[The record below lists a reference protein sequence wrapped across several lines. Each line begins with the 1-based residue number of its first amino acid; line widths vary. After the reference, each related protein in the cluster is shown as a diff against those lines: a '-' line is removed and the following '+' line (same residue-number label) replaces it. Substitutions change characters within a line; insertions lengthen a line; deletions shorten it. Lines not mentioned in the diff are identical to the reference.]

1 MRNTGDGLPIPGLFP
16 FHTETMDIPTGDHI
30 HLHSTPLSRGAVGTR
45 LTAALSLSIHA
56 LLLAL
61 LMRVTALPGPLDLP
75 PHMGVD
81 IVRAPQPQPAAA
93 EKEEEKEKEKEE
105 EKKPSPPDPPAPV
118 AKPIAAPRPANAPK
132 PVVTAPPIPQPVTTA
147 PPGPDDGAAATVVA
161 APPSP
166 PAGGSG
172 APDDS
177 LRQYGQ
183 LVWSRI
189 AAHKP
194 RGMRL
199 PGTATVTFAIGADG
213 SLLSAT
219 VSNGSPLLNEV
230 ALETVR
236 AAAPFPLPP
245 PGARSEQL
253 VFSIPFH
260 FR

>member
-1 MRNTGDGLPIPGLFP
+1 M
-16 FHTETMDIPTGDHI
+16 ETMGNPDDHLP
-30 HLHSTPLSRGAVGTR
+30 HHSPSALPRGAAGTR

-81 IVRAPQPQPAAA
+81 IVRVALPQPETA
-93 EKEEEKEKEKEE
+93 KTEEEKA
-105 EKKPSPPDPPAPV
+105 KPSPPDPPAPI
-118 AKPIAAPRPANAPK
+118 AKPVAAPHPASAPK
-132 PVVTAPPIPQPVTTA
+132 PVI
-147 PPGPDDGAAATVVA
+147 A
-161 APPSP
+161 APPTPQPISTPPEGQGDAATASVVSTPPPPP
-166 PAGGSG
+166 PAGGGG

-199 PGTATVTFAIGADG
+199 PGTATVTFAIAPDG
-213 SLLSAT
+213 GVLSASVT
-219 VSNGSPLLNEV
+219 VSDGSPLLNEI

-245 PGARSEQL
+245 PGSSPAQL
-253 VFSIPFH
+253 IFAIPFH